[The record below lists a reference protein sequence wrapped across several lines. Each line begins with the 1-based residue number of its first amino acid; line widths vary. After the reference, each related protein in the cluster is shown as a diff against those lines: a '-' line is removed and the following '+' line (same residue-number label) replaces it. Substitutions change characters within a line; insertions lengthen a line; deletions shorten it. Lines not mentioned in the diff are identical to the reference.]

1 MDLCILGWLVLTLS
15 IIGYSMDI
23 IISGF
28 HIFSLIMNLIFV
40 PLFVLLTNWA
50 CNTDGF
56 YWLAVII
63 TFLHAIGVVFSLV
76 VFSIKKNSKDISN
89 SSVDISNSK

>member
-1 MDLCILGWLVLTLS
+1 MEICFLACLVFLFS
-15 IIGYSMDI
+15 MIGYLMDI
-23 IISGF
+23 IVSGF
-28 HIFSLIMNLIFV
+28 NLFTFIMKLIFI

-63 TFLHAIGVVFSLV
+63 TFLHSIGAVFILI
-76 VFSIKKNSKDISN
+76 FYSIEKNSKDTSN
-89 SSVDISNSK
+89 NLIDISDNK

>member
-1 MDLCILGWLVLTLS
+1 MDICLLAWIVLILS
-15 IIGYSMDI
+15 IIGYLMDI
-23 IISGF
+23 IINGF
-28 HIFSLIMNLIFV
+28 NIFTFIMQLIFV

-63 TFLHAIGVVFSLV
+63 TFLHSIGVVFSLV
-76 VFSIKKNSKDISN
+76 FYSIKKNNKDISN
-89 SSVDISNSK
+89 NSVDISNNK